1 MVVFTQAI
9 DPELL
14 CLLGRGV
21 RIHDV
26 GIGVE
31 GVRGLGFRGVGFGG
45 LGLRV
50 QGFGVWVDWGWGLLQ
65 WP

>member
-1 MVVFTQAI
+1 M
-9 DPELL
+9 
-14 CLLGRGV
+14 
-21 RIHDV
+21 

-50 QGFGVWVDWGWGLLQ
+50 QVFGVWVDWGLGLLQ